1 MGNEKRTV
9 KYTTSMVKCFKQC
22 RKKYQLEYI
31 EELKPIK
38 TPKALELGT
47 LYHKGLELLL
57 QGLDV
62 ANIAGELEAYQRNV
76 CIDNGVDYDAFPVGI
91 AVEMIKAFYRESG
104 YQNWKIKSV
113 EKRFEVSTAYGKR
126 LTGKIDVIME
136 HEEKHFLVEHKTTGT
151 WGSDGSEYLHNLLW
165 DEQPTNYLYA
175 IREMIKN
182 GEIDIPPVAGV
193 FYCIVEK
200 PAIRPQLATPIEK
213 RKYTQTGALYKNQRE
228 EDETVEEYCQRLEQ
242 WYAEKSRVHLH
253 FVYRT
258 ESDIDNQIADLN
270 LVFKDMA
277 ECERNE
283 TYYRNPSACQILDC
297 PYRPKCLDNA
307 PDTDCLFIKKKARN
321 EELL

>member
-1 MGNEKRTV
+1 MGNETRTV

-57 QGLDV
+57 AKVDID
-62 ANIAGELEAYQRNV
+62 NINGELEVYQRNV
-76 CIDNGVDYDAFPVGI
+76 CIESMVDYDPIPVGI
-91 AVEMIKAFYRESG
+91 AIEMIQTFYRESG
-104 YQNWKIKSV
+104 YQEWNIDGIERK
-113 EKRFEVSTAYGKR
+113 FEVTTGYGKR
-126 LTGKIDVIME
+126 LVGKIDAIINFE
-136 HEEKHFLVEHKTTGT
+136 GKNFLIEHKTTAC
-151 WGSDGSEYLHNLLW
+151 WASDGNEYLHNLLW

-175 IREMIKN
+175 AQQLDLPK
-182 GEIDIPPVAGV
+182 IDGV

-200 PAIRPQLATPIEK
+200 PTIKPLLATPMEK
-213 RKYTQTGALYKNQRE
+213 RKYKQDGSIYANQRE
-228 EDETVEEYCQRLEQ
+228 EDETPEEYLKRVAT
-242 WYAEKSRVHLH
+242 WYAEKPRLHLH

-258 ESDIDNQIADLN
+258 PQEIKNQIEDLN

-277 ECERNE
+277 ECEKNE
-283 TYYRNPSACQILDC
+283 TYYRNPGACSILDC
-297 PYRPKCLDNA
+297 PYRPKCLENA